1 MTIKKR
7 NERRKRVDAIIV
19 GAGGFGKEIAFLL
32 QQQNEYQWVGFV
44 DDRKSEQSDV
54 LGKTVI
60 GKIADLLQ
68 VKTPMAV
75 FLGIAAPTVKE
86 NIYEQL
92 RQNPHLLFPNLF
104 APSALIGLNVQLG
117 IGNILMP
124 YTTYTA
130 DISIGD
136 FNMIN
141 IGSTIGHDSI
151 IGSYNAIFPNVNISG
166 AVTLGDKNEL
176 GVGTKII
183 QERSIGDGNIIG
195 AGSVVIRDI
204 PHHSKWV
211 GVPAKIIERWS

>member
-1 MTIKKR
+1 M
-7 NERRKRVDAIIV
+7 DAIIV

-54 LGKTVI
+54 LGKPVI

-75 FLGIAAPTVKE
+75 FLEIAAPTVKE

>member
-1 MTIKKR
+1 M
-7 NERRKRVDAIIV
+7 DAIIV

-54 LGKTVI
+54 LGKPVI

-166 AVTLGDKNEL
+166 AVTLGDKN
-176 GVGTKII
+176 
-183 QERSIGDGNIIG
+183 
-195 AGSVVIRDI
+195 
-204 PHHSKWV
+204 
-211 GVPAKIIERWS
+211 

>member
-1 MTIKKR
+1 M
-7 NERRKRVDAIIV
+7 DAIIV

-54 LGKTVI
+54 LGKPVI

-86 NIYEQL
+86 KIYEQL

-195 AGSVVIRDI
+195 AGSVVNRDI

>member
-1 MTIKKR
+1 M
-7 NERRKRVDAIIV
+7 DAIIV

-54 LGKTVI
+54 LGKPVI

-86 NIYEQL
+86 NISEQL

>member
-1 MTIKKR
+1 M
-7 NERRKRVDAIIV
+7 DAIIV

-54 LGKTVI
+54 LGKPVI

-166 AVTLGDKNEL
+166 AVTLRDKNEL

-183 QERSIGDGNIIG
+183 QKRSIGDGNIIG

>member
-1 MTIKKR
+1 M
-7 NERRKRVDAIIV
+7 DAIIV

-54 LGKTVI
+54 LGKPVI

-75 FLGIAAPTVKE
+75 FLGIAALTVKE

>member
-1 MTIKKR
+1 M
-7 NERRKRVDAIIV
+7 DAIIV

-54 LGKTVI
+54 LGKPVI
-60 GKIADLLQ
+60 GKIADLLKSKHQ
-68 VKTPMAV
+68 WQ
-75 FLGIAAPTVKE
+75 FFFDAAPTVKE

-141 IGSTIGHDSI
+141 I
-151 IGSYNAIFPNVNISG
+151 
-166 AVTLGDKNEL
+166 
-176 GVGTKII
+176 
-183 QERSIGDGNIIG
+183 RS
-195 AGSVVIRDI
+195 VMT
-204 PHHSKWV
+204 PL
-211 GVPAKIIERWS
+211 

>member
-1 MTIKKR
+1 M
-7 NERRKRVDAIIV
+7 DAIIV

-32 QQQNEYQWVGFV
+32 QQQNEYQWIGFV

-54 LGKTVI
+54 LGKPVI
-60 GKIADLLQ
+60 GKIADLLR

-183 QERSIGDGNIIG
+183 QKRSIGDGNIIG